1 MVIDSGIV
9 PSLVP
14 LLSHKEV
21 KVSSKSFE
29 VRMSALFILCVWCRN
44 CFFYVYFRCRQQLYV
59 PLEILSLD
67 PTNRLRWCWI
77 VTHWATSLAYW
88 LIRKKKFVKY
98 VRSTLLR
105 RYFLRK
111 LILTVILIQQE
122 AVWFLSNVTAGN
134 QQQVQAVIDAGLL
147 PAIIKNLAHVSILKL
162 STFAST

>member
-1 MVIDSGIV
+1 M
-9 PSLVP
+9 
-14 LLSHKEV
+14 
-21 KVSSKSFE
+21 
-29 VRMSALFILCVWCRN
+29 
-44 CFFYVYFRCRQQLYV
+44 
-59 PLEILSLD
+59 
-67 PTNRLRWCWI
+67 
-77 VTHWATSLAYW
+77 
-88 LIRKKKFVKY
+88 
-98 VRSTLLR
+98 RSTLLR